1 MTQGGSPGRL
11 LHLSGCGG
19 LFFLCP
25 EEAPGGAGDD
35 LQHIAAKLRTLS
47 KNFVIFPSCKMGGG
61 GYNKKCKNHKK
72 RKKERR
78 PLP

>member
-47 KNFVIFPSCKMGGG
+47 KNFVIFL
-61 GYNKKCKNHKK
+61 H
-72 RKKERR
+72 
-78 PLP
+78 

>member
-25 EEAPGGAGDD
+25 GAEPGGEEDG
-35 LQHIAAKLRTLS
+35 LS
-47 KNFVIFPSCKMGGG
+47 HFVAYCCKI
-61 GYNKKCKNHKK
+61 
-72 RKKERR
+72 EDFE
-78 PLP
+78 